1 VTGFEGDRRPDLA
14 RVAVERH
21 GGTMLARLSGE
32 IDLSNAGAVEDQV
45 SSGVAGATAVA
56 IDLSGLSYLDS
67 AGLALLSR
75 LAGRLTERSGSLRL
89 VAPPEAVVRRTLS
102 ISGLASAI
110 PVDETVE
117 AALAALGPA

>member
-1 VTGFEGDRRPDLA
+1 MSEKDLA
-14 RVAVERH
+14 RVALERH
-21 GGTMLARLSGE
+21 GDVVLARLSGE

-45 SSGVAGATAVA
+45 NGGLAGSTAVA
-56 IDLSGLSYLDS
+56 VDLSGLCYLDS

-75 LAGRLTERSGSLRL
+75 LAGRLRGLAGSLRL
-89 VAPPEAVVRRTLS
+89 VVPAGAVVSRTLS

-117 AALAALGPA
+117 AALAALAPA

>member
-1 VTGFEGDRRPDLA
+1 MTPIALVTGASAGLGVEFARQLSKRGHRLILAARRKERLEELA
-14 RVAVERH
+14 AEL
-21 GGTMLARLSGE
+21 GNAR
-32 IDLSNAGAVEDQV
+32 
-45 SSGVAGATAVA
+45 AVA

-75 LAGRLTERSGSLRL
+75 LAGRLSELSGSLRL
-89 VAPPEAVVRRTLS
+89 VVPPDAFVGRTLS

-117 AALAALGPA
+117 AALAALARG

>member
-1 VTGFEGDRRPDLA
+1 VTGPGPQLA
-14 RVAVERH
+14 RVRLERH
-21 GGTMLARLSGE
+21 GGTVLARLSGE

-45 SSGVAGATAVA
+45 TSCLTGATAVA
-56 IDLSGLSYLDS
+56 VDLSGLSYLDS

-75 LAGRLTERSGSLRL
+75 LSGRLTSASGSLRL
-89 VAPPEAVVRRTLS
+89 VVPPEALVGRTLS
-102 ISGLASAI
+102 VSGLAAAI

>member
-1 VTGFEGDRRPDLA
+1 MSGPGAGDLA
-14 RVAVERH
+14 RVALERH
-21 GGTMLARLSGE
+21 GGAVLARLSGE

-45 SSGVAGATAVA
+45 AGGLAGATAVA
-56 IDLSGLSYLDS
+56 VDLSGLSYLDS

-75 LAGRLTERSGSLRL
+75 LAGRLSGALRL
-89 VAPPEAVVRRTLS
+89 VVPADAVVGRTLS

-117 AALAALGPA
+117 AALAALARA

>member
-1 VTGFEGDRRPDLA
+1 M
-14 RVAVERH
+14 ERH
-21 GGTMLARLSGE
+21 GGTVLARLSGE
-32 IDLSNAGAVEDQV
+32 IDLSNAGAVEDHV
-45 SSGVAGATAVA
+45 TSGLAGATAVA
-56 IDLSGLSYLDS
+56 VDLSGLSYLDS

-75 LAGRLTERSGSLRL
+75 LAGRLTALAGSLRL
-89 VAPPEAVVRRTLS
+89 VVPPEAVVGRTLS

>member
-1 VTGFEGDRRPDLA
+1 
-14 RVAVERH
+14 
-21 GGTMLARLSGE
+21 
-32 IDLSNAGAVEDQV
+32 VEDQV
-45 SSGVAGATAVA
+45 TGGLAGATAVA
-56 IDLSGLSYLDS
+56 VDLSGLSYLDS

-75 LAGRLTERSGSLRL
+75 LAGRLTALAGSLRL
-89 VAPPEAVVRRTLS
+89 VVPPEAVVGRTLS